1 MSEPNLK
8 SNTKTRLNIPL
19 DFRWLSVA
27 LLVVIVAMLLVWK
40 PWTSVNADNRS
51 VSVTGTA
58 TLKAEPDQFVF
69 YPGYEFKNADKTK
82 ALAEMSAK
90 SDEVVAGL
98 KKLGVADKDIKTNSN
113 GYEKYDYP
121 DGIVM
126 QGDAQTY
133 QLNMTVTV
141 ATREMSQKV
150 QDYLLTTNPSGQVSP
165 QGSFSDAKR
174 KELEDKARDE
184 ANKDARAKAEKSAK
198 SLGYRLG
205 KVKSVEDGA
214 GFGGGPI
221 TLEGRGGGISASD
234 DAKMSMLRVQPG
246 ENDFNYSVTV
256 VYFVK

>member
-1 MSEPNLK
+1 MADTNAN
-8 SNTKTRLNIPL
+8 SNTKARLNIPL
-19 DFRWLSVA
+19 DFRWVSVA

-40 PWTSVNADNRS
+40 PWNSVSSDDRT

-82 ALAEMSAK
+82 ALAEMTAK

-98 KKLGVADKDIKTNSN
+98 KKVGVADKDIKTNSN
-113 GYEKYDYP
+113 GYDNRGYYPEKIEEDS
-121 DGIVM
+121 
-126 QGDAQTY
+126 TY
-133 QLNMTVTV
+133 YLGLTVTV

-165 QGSFSDAKR
+165 QGSFSDSKR

-184 ANKDARAKAEKSAK
+184 ANKDARSKAEKSAK

-205 KVKSVEDGA
+205 RVKSVEDGA
-214 GFGGGPI
+214 GFGGPI
-221 TLEGRGGGISASD
+221 MLEGRGGGISASD
-234 DAKMSMLRVQPG
+234 AKATMLSVQPG

-256 VYFVK
+256 VYFVR